1 MANDTT
7 IKPIKVLVVDD
18 SSILRQVLRKIIESE
33 PDMKVVGTACD
44 PYVARELVVKER
56 PHVITLDIEMP
67 RMDGITF
74 LEKLMKHHP
83 IPTIILS
90 SLSSRHTESGMQA
103 LSLGAVDVIEKPKL
117 DVSQG
122 LMNGKDKIISA
133 IRSAYSI
140 NPEKLLVHQNR
151 PSVAPIVKP
160 QGHALLAS
168 THQIL
173 AIGSST
179 GGTEA
184 LKRIFPMF
192 PPNIPGTVIVQ
203 HMPPGFTKSFADNLN
218 TICPFEV
225 LEAKEGDRVIPGRV
239 LIAPGNYHMILKR
252 SGAYYYVSLHQ
263 GDTIHGVRPAV
274 DILFDSVA
282 NVAGANAVG
291 AILTGMGKDGAAGLL
306 KMKEVGAFTIA
317 QDEES
322 SIVFGMPKEA
332 IERGATHKVSTL
344 DQIPNHI
351 LRNLKKYD

>member
-1 MANDTT
+1 MADHQA
-7 IKPIKVLVVDD
+7 IKPIRVLVVDD

-90 SLSSRHTESGMQA
+90 SLSSRHTQSGMQA

-117 DVSQG
+117 DISQG
-122 LMNGKDKIISA
+122 LMSGKDKIITA
-133 IRSAYSI
+133 IRNAFAIS
-140 NPEKLLVHQNR
+140 PDKLRMNLSR
-151 PSVAPIVKP
+151 PAPIAVQNKG
-160 QGHALLAS
+160 QALLAS

-184 LKRIFPMF
+184 LKRILPMF

-218 TICPFEV
+218 SICPFEV

-239 LIAPGNYHMILKR
+239 LIAPGNYHMVLKR

-282 NVAGANAVG
+282 QVAGANAVG
-291 AILTGMGKDGAAGLL
+291 TILTGMGKDGAAGLL
-306 KMKEVGAFTIA
+306 KMKEVGAFTMA

-332 IERGATHKVSTL
+332 IERGATQKVVPL
-344 DQIPNHI
+344 DQIPGLI